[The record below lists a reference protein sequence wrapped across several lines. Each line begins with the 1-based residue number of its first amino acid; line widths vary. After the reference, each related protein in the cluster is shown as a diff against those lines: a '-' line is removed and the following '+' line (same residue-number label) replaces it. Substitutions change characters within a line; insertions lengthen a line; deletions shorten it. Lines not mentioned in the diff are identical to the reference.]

1 MADVQPLHALHYSQ
15 EKVPDLSQVI
25 TPPFDIIQPADQQR
39 YYTRHPYN
47 IIRLELGQ
55 SSPSDNQINNVYTR
69 AAATFADWR
78 LQGIIQQT
86 QQPCYY
92 LYQQRFTHADQLY
105 TRTSLLARVRL
116 EPWEAK
122 IILPHEHTRKKDKED
137 RLNLLRA
144 CSTNFSPIM
153 CMYDDPQGRI
163 RHLLTPYADQATVKI
178 YDDAREEHRLQ
189 AITDPSQIALIQD
202 FFSPR
207 QLYIADGHHRYTTA
221 LHYRD
226 EILAQHRPLHAMDG
240 INFVLMALI
249 DIDDPGWLVLP
260 THRILF
266 NLQPAQLAKLRHDAL
281 SRYFTVQQLPSPLSA
296 EAITQQLAQTQRQ
309 PACLLITA
317 NDTLLLHMHEHGQ
330 ARMAQ
335 SQHSPAWNELDV
347 SMVEFLLLNDI
358 LHISNEDIAAGTSI
372 RYAHEC
378 QTALQTLHSGNAQ
391 AVIFLNSISL
401 RQITAVAQADDRMP
415 PKSTY
420 LCPKLTT
427 GLVMNPLW

>member
-1 MADVQPLHALHYSQ
+1 MAEVQPLHPLHYAQ
-15 EKVPDLSQVI
+15 EKVADLSKII
-25 TPPFDIIQPADQQR
+25 TPPFDIIPPADQQH
-39 YYTRHPYN
+39 YYERHPYN

-55 SSPSDNQINNVYTR
+55 SLPSDDQINNVYTR

-78 LQGIIQQT
+78 RQGIIQQT
-86 QQPCYY
+86 PQPCYY
-92 LYQQRFTHADQLY
+92 LYQQHFTHTGQHY
-105 TRTSLLARVRL
+105 TRTSILARVRL

-122 IILPHEHTRKKDKED
+122 IVLPHEHTRKKDKED

-153 CMYDDPQGRI
+153 CMYDDPQGYM
-163 RHLLTPYADQATVKI
+163 RHLLTPYADQANIKI
-178 YDDAREEHRLQ
+178 YDDAGEEHRLQ

-221 LHYRD
+221 LQYRD
-226 EILAQHRPLHAMDG
+226 EILAQRRPVHAMDG
-240 INFVLMALI
+240 INFALMALI
-249 DIDDPGWLVLP
+249 DVDDPGWLVLP

-266 NLQPAQLAKLRHDAL
+266 NLQPTQLAKLHPDAL
-281 SRYFTVQQLPSPLSA
+281 SRYFTVQRLPSPLST
-296 EAITQQLAQTQRQ
+296 EAITQQLAQTQHQ
-309 PACLLITA
+309 PACLLTTA
-317 NDTLLLHMHEHGQ
+317 NETLLLHMHEHGH

-335 SQHSPAWNELDV
+335 SQHSPAWNNLDV

-358 LHISNEDIAAGTSI
+358 LTISNEDIAAGTSI

-378 QTALQTLHSGNAQ
+378 QTALQALHSGNAH
-391 AVIFLNSISL
+391 AVIFLNSLSL
-401 RQITAVAQADDRMP
+401 RQVTAVAQADDRMP

-420 LCPKLTT
+420 LYPKLVT